1 MSQIDCITAILAIP
15 AVEEDGEIR
24 DAKPGEAILDA
35 YVRRVED
42 DFARLIER
50 RGNEASG
57 LDNIWTE
64 VLGIDRA
71 GVDDTFF
78 DLGGHSLL
86 AVQIQT
92 QLNQL
97 LPIQVA
103 LADIFQFATVAQL
116 SNCIAKK
123 GLDEGIDVEE
133 VCEILESIGEMTDE
147 EVKDLLKN
155 SDSGRKIQT

>member
-1 MSQIDCITAILAIP
+1 VSQIDCITAILAIP

-64 VLGIDRA
+64 LLGEPIRIDA
-71 GVDDTFF
+71 AE
-78 DLGGHSLL
+78 LG
-86 AVQIQT
+86 AYE
-92 QLNQL
+92 
-97 LPIQVA
+97 
-103 LADIFQFATVAQL
+103 
-116 SNCIAKK
+116 KK
-123 GLDEGIDVEE
+123 GLVYPA
-133 VCEILESIGEMTDE
+133 ILMQPARIVNAAGEPLTQTITVQFRGDDIRAQLAELIGTRLGLDWVSIYTTFGPT
-147 EVKDLLKN
+147 
-155 SDSGRKIQT
+155 G

>member
-57 LDNIWTE
+57 LDNIWTKL
-64 VLGIDRA
+64 LGEPIRIDA
-71 GVDDTFF
+71 AE
-78 DLGGHSLL
+78 LG
-86 AVQIQT
+86 AYE
-92 QLNQL
+92 
-97 LPIQVA
+97 
-103 LADIFQFATVAQL
+103 
-116 SNCIAKK
+116 KK
-123 GLDEGIDVEE
+123 GLVYPA
-133 VCEILESIGEMTDE
+133 ILMQPARIVNAAGEPLTQTITVQFRGDDIRAQLAELIGTRLGLDWVSIYTTFGPT
-147 EVKDLLKN
+147 
-155 SDSGRKIQT
+155 G

>member
-64 VLGIDRA
+64 LLGEPIRIDA
-71 GVDDTFF
+71 AE
-78 DLGGHSLL
+78 LG
-86 AVQIQT
+86 AYE
-92 QLNQL
+92 
-97 LPIQVA
+97 
-103 LADIFQFATVAQL
+103 
-116 SNCIAKK
+116 KK
-123 GLDEGIDVEE
+123 GLVYPA
-133 VCEILESIGEMTDE
+133 ILMQPARIVNAAGEPLTQTITVQFRGDDIRAQLAELIGTRLGLDWVSIYTTFGPT
-147 EVKDLLKN
+147 
-155 SDSGRKIQT
+155 G